1 MRIQHLS
8 PERVPRSGV
17 LKGSFILLRS
27 SVAPTVFCSTL
38 DSITVPKY
46 KKSSTPSTMT
56 ALHVV
61 LPPPAP
67 RHVDISLCQALALAL
82 MPFPMTSPAHEHVH
96 TPSPPLPFPPLHHR
110 TQTHNIGGF
119 FAPPHGA
126 TLPCCLLSIRFVPVT
141 PSRFISYP
149 NARNTSPP

>member
-1 MRIQHLS
+1 MWCSSLCPFPHPLSTLPLGHNPHCNILPFPFLLQHFQRHLVVAIMDCNS
-8 PERVPRSGV
+8 SRCEYSIFHQKGCRDPGC
-17 LKGSFILLRS
+17 LKVRS
-27 SVAPTVFCSTL
+27 SYSALPWPKPFFVPL

-67 RHVDISLCQALALAL
+67 RHVNISLCPALALAL

-96 TPSPPLPFPPLHHR
+96 TP
-110 TQTHNIGGF
+110 
-119 FAPPHGA
+119 
-126 TLPCCLLSIRFVPVT
+126 
-141 PSRFISYP
+141 PSSSDP
-149 NARNTSPP
+149 NS